1 MHIGLKIFIWGV
13 LGLVVFGAL
22 LFGPAGTFD
31 YWQAWVFLAAF
42 VSTTIGPT
50 IYLARND
57 PAALQRRMRS
67 GPLAEGR
74 TIQKFI
80 VIGAFLGFF
89 AMMVLSACDHRY
101 GWSSVPAAV
110 CVIGDVLVMT
120 GLGIAMLVVIQNR
133 YAASTVRVEA
143 GPDIGLRRSL
153 QNCPTPDVRRER
165 GHDDRH
171 TAGTGLLLG
180 DVHPRPRHTG
190 VGVPHP
196 RRGKTTD
203 ARTQRVPRIP
213 ATGALPVGALRVVA
227 VE

>member
-120 GLGIAMLVVIQNR
+120 GLGIAMLVSSR
-133 YAASTVRVEA
+133 T
-143 GPDIGLRRSL
+143 GMPPRRSGWRRARYWP
-153 QNCPTPDVRRER
+153 PTVSTKLSDTRCTP
-165 GHDDRH
+165 
-171 TAGTGLLLG
+171 GTWS
-180 DVHPRPRHTG
+180 
-190 VGVPHP
+190 
-196 RRGKTTD
+196 
-203 ARTQRVPRIP
+203 
-213 ATGALPVGALRVVA
+213 
-227 VE
+227 

>member
-101 GWSSVPAAV
+101 GSCVSSFSSSRMRNTNTSVP
-110 CVIGDVLVMT
+110 GTRMN
-120 GLGIAMLVVIQNR
+120 IAQ
-133 YAASTVRVEA
+133 
-143 GPDIGLRRSL
+143 
-153 QNCPTPDVRRER
+153 
-165 GHDDRH
+165 
-171 TAGTGLLLG
+171 
-180 DVHPRPRHTG
+180 
-190 VGVPHP
+190 
-196 RRGKTTD
+196 
-203 ARTQRVPRIP
+203 
-213 ATGALPVGALRVVA
+213 
-227 VE
+227 

>member
-101 GWSSVPAAV
+101 HDHVPGV
-110 CVIGDVLVMT
+110 HRVSDNFVE
-120 GLGIAMLVVIQNR
+120 
-133 YAASTVRVEA
+133 TVGGQYLARLH
-143 GPDIGLRRSL
+143 PD
-153 QNCPTPDVRRER
+153 
-165 GHDDRH
+165 
-171 TAGTGLLLG
+171 
-180 DVHPRPRHTG
+180 
-190 VGVPHP
+190 
-196 RRGKTTD
+196 RRGGIPVLDDHQHGD
-203 ARTQRVPRIP
+203 AKARHH
-213 ATGALPVGALRVVA
+213 
-227 VE
+227 

>member
-110 CVIGDVLVMT
+110 CVIAGVMYSP
-120 GLGIAMLVVIQNR
+120 ARPDNR
-133 YAASTVRVEA
+133 QFCE
-143 GPDIGLRRSL
+143 IWRSSECDL
-153 QNCPTPDVRRER
+153 YWV
-165 GHDDRH
+165 
-171 TAGTGLLLG
+171 
-180 DVHPRPRHTG
+180 
-190 VGVPHP
+190 
-196 RRGKTTD
+196 
-203 ARTQRVPRIP
+203 RTQILRYR
-213 ATGALPVGALRVVA
+213 ALTRF
-227 VE
+227 ESTKSINR

>member
-143 GPDIGLRRSL
+143 GQILASDGLYKIVRHPMYAGNVVMMTGFWPRAGAGSRRRQAADHRHRSAG
-153 QNCPTPDVRRER
+153 RRRHRTRRR
-165 GHDDRH
+165 G
-171 TAGTGLLLG
+171 AY
-180 DVHPRPRHTG
+180 
-190 VGVPHP
+190 P
-196 RRGKTTD
+196 RRNAAAD
-203 ARTQRVPRIP
+203 QR
-213 ATGALPVGALRVVA
+213 LS
-227 VE
+227 

>member
-101 GWSSVPAAV
+101 GWS
-110 CVIGDVLVMT
+110 
-120 GLGIAMLVVIQNR
+120 
-133 YAASTVRVEA
+133 VRVEA
-143 GPDIGLRRSL
+143 GQILASDGLYKI
-153 QNCPTPDVRRER
+153 VRHPMYAGNVVMMTGIPLALGSYWAMFILVPGTLVLVFRILDEEKLLTQELSGYREYR
-165 GHDDRH
+165 QLVRYR
-171 TAGTGLLLG
+171 L
-180 DVHPRPRHTG
+180 
-190 VGVPHP
+190 VPY
-196 RRGKTTD
+196 
-203 ARTQRVPRIP
+203 VW
-213 ATGALPVGALRVVA
+213 
-227 VE
+227 

>member
-80 VIGAFLGFF
+80 GIGAFLGFF

-143 GPDIGLRRSL
+143 GQILASDGLYKI
-153 QNCPTPDVRRER
+153 VR
-165 GHDDRH
+165 HPMY
-171 TAGTGLLLG
+171 AGNVVMMTGIPLALG
-180 DVHPRPRHTG
+180 SYWAMFIL
-190 VGVPHP
+190 VP
-196 RRGKTTD
+196 GTL
-203 ARTQRVPRIP
+203 VLVFRI
-213 ATGALPVGALRVVA
+213 LD
-227 VE
+227 EENY

>member
-80 VIGAFLGFF
+80 VIGAFLGCF

-143 GPDIGLRRSL
+143 GQILASDGLYKI
-153 QNCPTPDVRRER
+153 VRHPMYAGNVVMMTGIPLALGSYWAMFILVPGTLVLVFRILDEEKLLTQELSGYREYR
-165 GHDDRH
+165 QLVRYR
-171 TAGTGLLLG
+171 L
-180 DVHPRPRHTG
+180 
-190 VGVPHP
+190 VPY
-196 RRGKTTD
+196 
-203 ARTQRVPRIP
+203 VW
-213 ATGALPVGALRVVA
+213 
-227 VE
+227 

>member
-89 AMMVLSACDHRY
+89 AMMVLSRLD
-101 GWSSVPAAV
+101 GQ
-110 CVIGDVLVMT
+110 G
-120 GLGIAMLVVIQNR
+120 GG
-133 YAASTVRVEA
+133 

>member
-143 GPDIGLRRSL
+143 GQILASDGLYKI
-153 QNCPTPDVRRER
+153 VR
-165 GHDDRH
+165 
-171 TAGTGLLLG
+171 
-180 DVHPRPRHTG
+180 HPMYEPPR
-190 VGVPHP
+190 
-196 RRGKTTD
+196 
-203 ARTQRVPRIP
+203 
-213 ATGALPVGALRVVA
+213 
-227 VE
+227 